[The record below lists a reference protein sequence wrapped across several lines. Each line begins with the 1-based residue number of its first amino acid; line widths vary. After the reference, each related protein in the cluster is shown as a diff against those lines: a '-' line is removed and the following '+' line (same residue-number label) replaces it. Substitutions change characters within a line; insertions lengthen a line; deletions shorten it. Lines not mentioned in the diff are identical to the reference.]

1 MKALALVVLVALG
14 YVPRAYAADD
24 APVLE
29 AVTGLKCYT
38 PEQRANIAAALEAER
53 ARVKSL
59 EADAG
64 KVPPVPL
71 IITAVLALGAGFAI
85 GFGVSKA
92 VAPKP

>member
-1 MKALALVVLVALG
+1 VKALALLVVLTLG

-24 APVLE
+24 APLIEE
-29 AVTGLKCYT
+29 ATGLRCYT
-38 PEQRANIAAALEAER
+38 PEQRANIAATLEGER

-64 KVPPVPL
+64 KIPVLPL
-71 IITAVLALGAGFAI
+71 VVTAVLAIGAGFAI

-92 VAPKP
+92 TAK